1 MPSSCKALP
10 EAGLRILKG
19 EVRGAI
25 WGSGSCGKAV
35 DHTTHAVHAVT
46 LHPQWVGTE
55 VPAQEG
61 TEIPLSWVC
70 GCMERGFEREEY
82 GARQVRE
89 NGGLHKEG
97 ALCAHNHLGSRRR
110 TYWARDRQPFPL
122 QLRQIEERRIRLCR
136 HVLATCKTRVQS
148 AYNSGG
154 TRRRWRSTFQG
165 HMNGR
170 RLSDRKPSN
179 GWSYL

>member
-1 MPSSCKALP
+1 MPSSCKAIP

-35 DHTTHAVHAVT
+35 DHTTHPVHAVT

-70 GCMERGFEREEY
+70 GCMERGFEREHTEQDRCGKMEGFTRKGRCARTITL
-82 GARQVRE
+82 GAGAGRIGPGTVRI
-89 NGGLHKEG
+89 
-97 ALCAHNHLGSRRR
+97 SRSS
-110 TYWARDRQPFPL
+110 
-122 QLRQIEERRIRLCR
+122 CG
-136 HVLATCKTRVQS
+136 KS
-148 AYNSGG
+148 K
-154 TRRRWRSTFQG
+154 
-165 HMNGR
+165 
-170 RLSDRKPSN
+170 SDASV
-179 GWSYL
+179 